1 MLTAAPFRGVP
12 QPEAHGRRKFNDRL
26 SMNQLPRRALSRYG
40 LTFQGNILSVN
51 CQCRMLTR
59 VRRTHSTSP
68 VENSLI
74 TNPQEDEMG
83 FDVNET
89 LNSLI
94 RKINDFDKTLQHA
107 AARSDI
113 TLLAISYLAS
123 AMNKDETVRKNLV
136 DYIDSLQPG
145 TFNPE
150 SFNHEKE
157 HVKSVINSL
166 VLNQKN

>member
-1 MLTAAPFRGVP
+1 
-12 QPEAHGRRKFNDRL
+12 
-26 SMNQLPRRALSRYG
+26 
-40 LTFQGNILSVN
+40 
-51 CQCRMLTR
+51 MLTR

>member
-1 MLTAAPFRGVP
+1 MSPSSGDALLCFVKRAVPERTKEKTGTAKAMAVVVGLSLRRMVNLTTRCPQRGRNNPAILTAAPFRGLP

-74 TNPQEDEMG
+74 TN
-83 FDVNET
+83 
-89 LNSLI
+89 L
-94 RKINDFDKTLQHA
+94 
-107 AARSDI
+107 
-113 TLLAISYLAS
+113 
-123 AMNKDETVRKNLV
+123 
-136 DYIDSLQPG
+136 
-145 TFNPE
+145 
-150 SFNHEKE
+150 SF
-157 HVKSVINSL
+157 VG
-166 VLNQKN
+166 

>member
-1 MLTAAPFRGVP
+1 
-12 QPEAHGRRKFNDRL
+12 
-26 SMNQLPRRALSRYG
+26 
-40 LTFQGNILSVN
+40 SVN

-74 TNPQEDEMG
+74 TNPQEGEMSTENDEII
-83 FDVNET
+83 
-89 LNSLI
+89 NSLI
-94 RKINDFDKTLQHA
+94 RQINNFDKALQHA

-113 TLLAISYLAS
+113 TLLAISFLAS
-123 AMNKDETVRKNLV
+123 VMDKNEVVRQSLV

-145 TFNPE
+145 T
-150 SFNHEKE
+150 FNHEKE

-166 VLNQKN
+166 ILNQKN

>member
-1 MLTAAPFRGVP
+1 
-12 QPEAHGRRKFNDRL
+12 
-26 SMNQLPRRALSRYG
+26 MNQQLRRALSRYA
-40 LTFQGNILSVN
+40 LTFQGDILSVN

-123 AMNKDETVRKNLV
+123 
-136 DYIDSLQPG
+136 
-145 TFNPE
+145 
-150 SFNHEKE
+150 
-157 HVKSVINSL
+157 
-166 VLNQKN
+166 

>member
-1 MLTAAPFRGVP
+1 
-12 QPEAHGRRKFNDRL
+12 
-26 SMNQLPRRALSRYG
+26 MNQLPRRALSRYG

-68 VENSLI
+68 VENFLI
-74 TNPQEDEMG
+74 TNPQDGEMSTENDEII
-83 FDVNET
+83 
-89 LNSLI
+89 NSLI
-94 RKINDFDKTLQHA
+94 RQINNFDKALQHA

-113 TLLAISYLAS
+113 TLLAISFLAS
-123 AMNKDETVRKNLV
+123 VMDKNEVVRQSLV

-145 TFNPE
+145 TFNYE

>member
-1 MLTAAPFRGVP
+1 
-12 QPEAHGRRKFNDRL
+12 
-26 SMNQLPRRALSRYG
+26 
-40 LTFQGNILSVN
+40 
-51 CQCRMLTR
+51 
-59 VRRTHSTSP
+59 
-68 VENSLI
+68 
-74 TNPQEDEMG
+74 MG

-136 DYIDSLQPG
+136 DYIDSLQTG
-145 TFNPE
+145 IFNPE
-150 SFNHEKE
+150 SFHHEKE